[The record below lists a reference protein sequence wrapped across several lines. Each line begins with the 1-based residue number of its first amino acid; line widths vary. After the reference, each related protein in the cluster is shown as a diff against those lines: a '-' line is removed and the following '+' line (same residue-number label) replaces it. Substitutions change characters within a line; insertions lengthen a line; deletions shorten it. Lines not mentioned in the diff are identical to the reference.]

1 MVINQECNVL
11 AKFAVFRRSCDGFR
25 SVIFTKWHNLYKKR
39 QNLFCA
45 FMLYNARVFRVTE
58 KKNMINT
65 SFDRSRTQIAFGEDI
80 GAIYTRKN
88 KTRLT

>member
-25 SVIFTKWHNLYKKR
+25 SVIFAKWHNLYKKR
-39 QNLFCA
+39 QNLFCPL
-45 FMLYNARVFRVTE
+45 MLYNARVFRVTE
-58 KKNMINT
+58 KIMINT
-65 SFDRSRTQIAFGEDI
+65 SLDRSRNQIAFGEDI
-80 GAIYTRKN
+80 RAIYTRKN